1 MTTST
6 PPGLHEE
13 LAALDEVEQALV
25 QLTTADLERCDDL
38 TGAAGPTPT
47 PASPLAEEN

>member
-13 LAALDEVEQALV
+13 LAALDDIEFALV
-25 QLTTADLERCDDL
+25 KLTTADLERCDDL
-38 TGAAGPTPT
+38 TGAAGATPT
-47 PASPLAEEN
+47 PAPPSAEEN